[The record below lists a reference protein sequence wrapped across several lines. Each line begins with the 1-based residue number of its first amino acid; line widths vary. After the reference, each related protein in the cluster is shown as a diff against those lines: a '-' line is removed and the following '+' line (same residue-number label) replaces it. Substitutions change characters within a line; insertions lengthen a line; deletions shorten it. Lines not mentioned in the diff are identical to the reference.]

1 MPTRPIETAR
11 VPEDISGRPR
21 RIPVGDVTWRH
32 TFRALRHRNYRLFF
46 WGQLVSLIGT
56 WMQQTAMSWFVYQI
70 TGSKLLLG
78 AVAAV
83 GSAPMML
90 FSIWGGAL
98 ADLYPKRSILVMTQS
113 AQMICAF
120 LLAAGAWAGFA
131 GPIFIIVIAALNGVA
146 MGFDMPARQAFTV
159 EMTSREDLLN
169 AISLNSS
176 IVNGARVVG
185 PSVAGVLIGAVGVAM
200 CFFLNGVTFIA
211 VIAGLLMMRLPP
223 FHRPTHLPSAGEH
236 AWNGIVYSVK
246 HQRVRTILLL
256 FLAVGVF
263 GWSYAVLMP
272 AFAKDVLGR
281 GANGYGPPHVG
292 QRNGRLGR
300 RTGRCDVGTLFHSTQ
315 TRSRRNLV
323 VLGRALCFFADAE
336 FLRRARVPVCR
347 RIRNALVFLDLE
359 HSSPDH
365 RSRRN
370 ARSSY
375 GGLDAGFWRDDSA
388 RQRRSWGCCPLVWDT
403 VRAGIWRRRLCVV
416 RPCYISCDPP
426 TGGCDLRLPRPC
438 LRDAARSLFSGLLK
452 TRAISS
458 VVEHLLHTQG
468 VAGSIPASRISCL
481 FARHQRRDSIEW
493 SPALLFSSVFISAI
507 RGLIST

>member
-1 MPTRPIETAR
+1 MMPTRPIETAR

-21 RIPVGDVTWRH
+21 RMPVGGVTWRH

-56 WMQQTAMSWFVYQI
+56 WMQQTAMSWFVYEI
-70 TGSKLLLG
+70 TGSKFLLG

-98 ADLYPKRSILVMTQS
+98 ADLYPKRSILVLTQS

-131 GPIFIIVIAALNGVA
+131 RPIFIIVIAALNGVA

-185 PSVAGVLIGAVGVAM
+185 PSVAGVLIGAVGVTM

-236 AWNGIVYSVK
+236 AWNGIVYSVQ

-281 GANGYGPPHVG
+281 GPNGYGLLMSASGTGALAGALIVATWGHVLTPRKLALG
-292 QRNGRLGR
+292 GLWLFSVALLVFSLMRN
-300 RTGRCDVGTLFHSTQ
+300 FY
-315 TRSRRNLV
+315 
-323 VLGRALCFFADAE
+323 A
-336 FLRRARVPVCR
+336 
-347 RIRNALVFLDLE
+347 ALVFLFI
-359 HSSPDH
+359 
-365 RSRRN
+365 
-370 ARSSY
+370 
-375 GGLDAGFWRDDSA
+375 AGFGMLLFFSTSNTVLQTIVPDEMRGRVMGVWALVFGAMIPLGSVEAGAVAHWFGTPFALAFGAIVCALSA
-388 RQRRSWGCCPLVWDT
+388 LVT
-403 VRAGIWRRRLCVV
+403 LVVIRRR
-416 RPCYISCDPP
+416 
-426 TGGCDLRLPRPC
+426 
-438 LRDAARSLFSGLLK
+438 
-452 TRAISS
+452 
-458 VVEHLLHTQG
+458 E
-468 VAGSIPASRISCL
+468 VA
-481 FARHQRRDSIEW
+481 
-493 SPALLFSSVFISAI
+493 
-507 RGLIST
+507 T